1 MFRLWRLFR
10 GRECERG
17 RDFDRERDRARD
29 PDLLVGREL
38 FNVVA

>member
-38 FNVVA
+38 LNVVA